1 MSAPKE
7 FRINNYITLKL
18 EGVRTN
24 IYIKGEIFRYCKGL
38 FILNPETK
46 STLEITSIDEIAD
59 RFDGVWE
66 EEDFELEDIPLSPKE
81 MFLGH
86 CSNLQAWVEHDY
98 DTRILRSNL
107 AFPLLKKLSD
117 EGVPRAHIKLQE
129 QILKRFQCG
138 YFSVVIYLIEEKY
151 HKLLEKEAIDTLM
164 DSSRNFIKLIVNN
177 YFEHPYYGWKAS
189 YNPLDHVLEVLRKL
203 SPEKYDQKIR
213 KIFEQE
219 DFLTMYQLLPSYHI
233 ISALIS
239 ILADPKINLLQKIVN
254 LIEFS
259 KKKNS
264 ELKEKNV
271 WGEIDL
277 SFRYF
282 RQKDSFEDAMM
293 QEVERNIKEDNQE
306 VLKLCSHLN
315 IIKIDSWPP
324 SVWNR

>member
-1 MSAPKE
+1 M
-7 FRINNYITLKL
+7 
-18 EGVRTN
+18 
-24 IYIKGEIFRYCKGL
+24 
-38 FILNPETK
+38 
-46 STLEITSIDEIAD
+46 EITSIDEIAD

-177 YFEHPYYGWKAS
+177 YFEHPYYGWKAG
-189 YNPLDHVLEVLRKL
+189 YNPLDHVLEELRKL

-282 RQKDSFEDAMM
+282 RQKDSFEDAMI
-293 QEVERNIKEDNQE
+293 QEVKRNIKEDNHE

-315 IIKIDSWPP
+315 IYY
-324 SVWNR
+324 